1 MNSPPPE
8 AGHERK
14 TLNEVIEI
22 TFIECIGDM
31 GAIHA
36 HYISG
41 KGVIG
46 DLYEKFCYDFFILF
60 ELTSYL
66 VVMDASTEVTTP
78 VKTWLDLPPV
88 KKLGSEIDDRCKE
101 GLRLFRLYKIA
112 LGKNG
117 ILTLPSG

>member
-1 MNSPPPE
+1 
-8 AGHERK
+8 
-14 TLNEVIEI
+14 
-22 TFIECIGDM
+22 M